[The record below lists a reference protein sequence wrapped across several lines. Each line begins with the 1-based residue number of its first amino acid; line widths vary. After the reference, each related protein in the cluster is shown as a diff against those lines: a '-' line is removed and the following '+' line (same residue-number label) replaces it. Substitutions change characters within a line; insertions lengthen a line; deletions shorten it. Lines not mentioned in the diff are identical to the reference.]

1 MAPPKGDRW
10 GPGTRVPAIVASPLA
25 RRGFVDHTQYDTT
38 SILRTI
44 EQRWNLAPL
53 GARDAKVN
61 SLVGTLDP
69 NLAAGAASSG
79 GTSPTG
85 TLIIIGALVALAIA
99 GLGTGLLTRRR
110 RST

>member
-61 SLVGTLDP
+61 SLANTLDP
-69 NLAAGAASSG
+69 NLAGSTGSSG
-79 GTSPTG
+79 GTSPTA
-85 TLIIIGALVALAIA
+85 TLIVIGAVIALAIA
-99 GLGTGLLTRRR
+99 GVGTGLLTRRR